1 MSMGCDIINKLKIY
15 EAGKMSDLSF
25 NEMNLWRKELKV
37 QLQFAADMSGY
48 RIQVINPV
56 EFYNFEEK
64 KHQSEEEI
72 EEDNL
77 AHVISSN
84 IIVVNLEG
92 LKSSDGTKIEL
103 HEAKYHNKIPVIAFG
118 DRYLYEEL
126 HPWVKRNIT
135 RVEKDISM
143 AVKYIKDFYM
153 I

>member
-72 EEDNL
+72 EEYDL